1 MSSSL
6 ENYDKSLLLSAF
18 NTNFFDFIE
27 DVQDVFGED
36 TSIKKAK
43 IALSMIKK
51 VNPTLIIKIWYT
63 YVCSQ
68 YETEINNNNIDFFI
82 EKDYKKDFVYVNYSD
97 DIISNIDKLREPV
110 RNMSKENQE
119 KSLMYVKNLCILSK
133 LYMKRNSKVLT

>member
-1 MSSSL
+1 MSSADSS
-6 ENYDKSLLLSAF
+6 DKSLLLSAF
-18 NTNFFDFIE
+18 NTQFFEFIE
-27 DVQDVFGED
+27 DIQHVFSED

-43 IALSMIKK
+43 NALIMIKK
-51 VNPTLIIKIWYT
+51 VNPSLIIKIWYT

-82 EKDYKKDFVYVNYSD
+82 EKDYKKDFIYINYSD

-119 KSLMYVKNLCILSK
+119 KSLMYIKNLCILSK
-133 LYMKRNSKVLT
+133 LYMQ

>member
-51 VNPTLIIKIWYT
+51 VNLI
-63 YVCSQ
+63 
-68 YETEINNNNIDFFI
+68 
-82 EKDYKKDFVYVNYSD
+82 
-97 DIISNIDKLREPV
+97 
-110 RNMSKENQE
+110 
-119 KSLMYVKNLCILSK
+119 
-133 LYMKRNSKVLT
+133 